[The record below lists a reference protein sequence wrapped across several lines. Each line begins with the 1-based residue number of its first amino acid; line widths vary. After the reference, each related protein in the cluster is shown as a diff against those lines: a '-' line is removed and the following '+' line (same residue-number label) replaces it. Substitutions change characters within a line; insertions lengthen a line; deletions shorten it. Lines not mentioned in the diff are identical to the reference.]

1 MKNSIVKRSFKL
13 AALGL
18 LALPV
23 SIGLAADVIINNFDT
38 ASEVNQ
44 WRFDFGGVAHAESFD
59 PTMDSNGNPSSGSMQ
74 VTLNFNSG
82 TLGSNNKGAYTR
94 DAFFPGVDGSQFSS
108 LQFDL
113 KIDSGSVTDAFGN
126 NGFFSLALRNTDN
139 YNYVQQFGDNVRS
152 ADGWR
157 HIVVSPLVAPDDAIR
172 AITWQ
177 LYGGPSQNITGHVTL
192 WFDNVHF
199 SVVPEPSTLT
209 LTGLGA
215 LGLLAIQRRK
225 GNLPAEVSR

>member
-1 MKNSIVKRSFKL
+1 MKSSIVKRGLKL

-38 ASEVNQ
+38 ASEVGQ
-44 WRFDFGGVAHAESFD
+44 WRFDFGGVTHTESFD
-59 PTMDSNGNPSSGSMQ
+59 PAMDSNGNAASGSMK
-74 VTLNFNSG
+74 VTLSFNPV
-82 TLGSNNKGAYTR
+82 LGGDNKGAYTR
-94 DAFFPGVDGSQFSS
+94 DAFFPGMDGSQFSS

-113 KIDSGSVTDAFGN
+113 KIDPASALDAFGN

-157 HIVVSPLVAPDDAIR
+157 HIVVSPLVPPDEAIR
-172 AITWQ
+172 ALTWQ
-177 LYGGPSQNITGHVTL
+177 LYGGPSQNITGQGTL
-192 WFDNVHF
+192 
-199 SVVPEPSTLT
+199 
-209 LTGLGA
+209 
-215 LGLLAIQRRK
+215 
-225 GNLPAEVSR
+225 